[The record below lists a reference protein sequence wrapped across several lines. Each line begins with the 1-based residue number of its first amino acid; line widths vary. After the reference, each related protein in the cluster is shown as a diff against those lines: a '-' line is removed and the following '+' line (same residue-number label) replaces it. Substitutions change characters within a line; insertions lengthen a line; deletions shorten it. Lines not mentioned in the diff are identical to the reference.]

1 MLHLPDFNS
10 CHLMELWE
18 LGTSMRAPKGEIS
31 KRAGFTNFSP
41 ATAPS
46 SGFRF
51 PVYRNGTRSQ
61 ASLVQVET
69 EDHDGCP
76 GISVR
81 APYGENI

>member
-1 MLHLPDFNS
+1 
-10 CHLMELWE
+10 MELWE

-41 ATAPS
+41 ATAPG

-61 ASLVQVET
+61 ASLVQVVTVGPDECLGT
-69 EDHDGCP
+69 
-76 GISVR
+76 SVR